1 MCNSIYMK
9 QNSSPHCSKF
19 KSIQLSSGAKVVYC
33 YTVLSIVTTQISTHW
48 INIITAVWQELFA
61 EINMHI
67 VVNEQMTLTLNRTK

>member
-9 QNSSPHCSKF
+9 KKNRSPHCSKF
-19 KSIQLSSGAKVVYC
+19 KFIQLSPGAKVVHC
-33 YTVLSIVTTQISTHW
+33 YTVVTTQISTHW
-48 INIITAVWQELFA
+48 INIITAVWQKLFA